1 MLYHRNKAKQL
12 DPALFRKPTSEYR
25 GTPFWAWNTRLDPQM
40 LLEQIDIFK
49 KMGFGGFHIHAR
61 TGLETAISV
70 MSSCTASSSA
80 AKKRF
85 RKRCCAG
92 SYDEDRYPS
101 GAAGA

>member
-25 GTPFWAWNTRLDPQM
+25 GAPFWAWNTRLDPQM

-61 TGLETAISV
+61 TGLETAYLSDEFMHCVKLCSEKAIQEE
-70 MSSCTASSSA
+70 MLCWL
-80 AKKRF
+80 
-85 RKRCCAG
+85 
-92 SYDEDRYPS
+92 YDEDRYPS